1 MDMPRNVFRLTPLF
15 VTVAGPNKADSHKA
29 VVDDF
34 DVEQQGW
41 LWLWLWLWGL

>member
-1 MDMPRNVFRLTPLF
+1 MKGQDLHGYTIE
-15 VTVAGPNKADSHKA
+15 ADSHKA

-41 LWLWLWLWGL
+41 LWLWLWGLWRWFW